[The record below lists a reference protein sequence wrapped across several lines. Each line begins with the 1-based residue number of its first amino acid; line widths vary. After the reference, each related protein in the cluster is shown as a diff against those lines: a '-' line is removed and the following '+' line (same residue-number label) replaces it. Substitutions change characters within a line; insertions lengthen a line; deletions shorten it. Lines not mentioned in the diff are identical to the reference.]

1 MSVWPSKLMMR
12 ARFPS
17 SALSEIGDE
26 GSLTA
31 GLGIGRRVRSVDK
44 VGAEEARWRKG
55 MFGGAAAHANEWT
68 SRHWSS
74 RLLHR
79 VGEIVSHA
87 GSGIIAAVLVVGW
100 LALGVMTRFP
110 GWWETTLYVAT
121 GSVTFVMVF
130 VIQHTQQRQ
139 TAATQRKLDELLRSS
154 EPADSKLIAV
164 EEASDADLEALTRQH
179 VAEREQA
186 QVDAG

>member
-1 MSVWPSKLMMR
+1 M
-12 ARFPS
+12 
-17 SALSEIGDE
+17 
-26 GSLTA
+26 
-31 GLGIGRRVRSVDK
+31 
-44 VGAEEARWRKG
+44 GAERPRWRKG
-55 MFGGAAAHANEWT
+55 MFGPAAHANEWT

-79 VGEIVSHA
+79 VGEIVAHA
-87 GSGIIAAVLVVGW
+87 GSGIVAALLVAGW
-100 LALGVMTRFP
+100 LVLGLVKHFPVWWQTALYSV
-110 GWWETTLYVAT
+110 T

-154 EPADSKLIAV
+154 EPADSTLIAV

-179 VAEREQA
+179 VTEREQA
-186 QVDAG
+186 QANSD